1 MAHSLTALHFQPQ
14 YHLNTMRNYVIIDSS
29 EVSSVDFNQV
39 LETSPST
46 LRYSLDGSQTFVKFD
61 GDTPSFLEGKT
72 ANTYSEMLTIL
83 SGSDWTDPNA
93 IP

>member
-1 MAHSLTALHFQPQ
+1 
-14 YHLNTMRNYVIIDSS
+14 MRNYVIIDGS

-39 LETSPST
+39 LETSADT
-46 LRYSLDGSQTFVKFD
+46 LRYNTAGTQTFVKFD

-72 ANTYSEMLTIL
+72 AYDRSEMLTIL
-83 SGSDWTDPNA
+83 SGSDWTDPDP